1 MDTRN
6 LTRRRRPRSSTGR
19 ETNDAKGAS
28 VNQKTWTVDISLTE
42 DGDVTRALAILRT
55 NDGREFRGDGVA
67 RRNPADIPSPQIGD
81 ELATARAMSELT
93 HKLLETVARDIEETQ
108 GARPEHLVG

>member
-1 MDTRN
+1 M
-6 LTRRRRPRSSTGR
+6 
-19 ETNDAKGAS
+19 
-28 VNQKTWTVDISLTE
+28 NQKTWAVDVNLTE
-42 DGDVTRALAILRT
+42 EGDVTRAVAILRT

-81 ELATARAMSELT
+81 ELATARALSELT
-93 HKLLETVARDIEETQ
+93 HKLLETVAKHIEETQ

>member
-1 MDTRN
+1 MDTRKPG
-6 LTRRRRPRSSTGR
+6 PREAPTSSTGR
-19 ETNDAKGAS
+19 EKNGAKGVS
-28 VNQKTWTVDISLTE
+28 VNEKTWTVDISLTE
-42 DGDVTRALAILRT
+42 EGDVTRAVAILRT
-55 NDGREFRGDGVA
+55 DDGREFRGDGVA

-93 HKLLETVARDIEETQ
+93 HKLLETVAKDIEETQ